1 MISINGTIGEI
12 YKGSTKIGKVY
23 KGSTLLY
30 QTGIGIQLYGWKTS
44 DNYYVYTN
52 KLNTIQ
58 DNVVLGAPN
67 TTNGNIIKFL
77 GMSRGELGAPNSA
90 VKILRDSEQLTCDY
104 LKTTSVNGTNVH
116 AYYTMSGGFWSFTTI
131 FEVIDNAE
139 INSMALFSSAFSR
152 DIYPPNIKSITD
164 STISVEVISGYSTTY
179 NRYSSA
185 DFVWTNKAI

>member
-30 QTGIGIQLYGWKTS
+30 QTGIGIQLYGWKT

-77 GMSRGELGAPNSA
+77 GMSSGRLGESFSTA
-90 VKILRDSEQLTCDY
+90 KILRDSDQLTCDY

-116 AYYTMSGGFWSFTTI
+116 AYYTMSGGFWSFTMI

-139 INSMALFSSAFSR
+139 INSMALFSYALTK
-152 DIYPPNIKSITD
+152 DVYPPNIKSITD
-164 STISVEVISGYSTTY
+164 STISIESVSGYSGTY
-179 NRYSSA
+179 NRYSPA